1 MKELKNNIVRTIVD
15 YNLDI
20 AEYKEFGP
28 QCIVIDLQDQ
38 IDKCLFDEMEYE
50 VEQSLIKDFEYEE
63 EE

>member
-38 IDKCLFDEMEYE
+38 IDKCLLDEMEYE
-50 VEQSLIKDFEYEE
+50 VVVKAEE
-63 EE
+63 MKFTITEK